1 MSHGVVYLTSP
12 GSRFWTQ
19 IDSKPHVKAMVWLKN
34 GIFGKKCQ
42 KWHPVKNRPKSPGKT
57 SWNGPHEDQKGPKM
71 PKIQKRAK
79 MSTSDG
85 GGHVKTGPKP
95 RKFQKNHSKS
105 LFFRSVKNG
114 KKCHFGVDLQD
125 FSKGLLEHD
134 LEFDPVN
141 QNCQTPKTPK
151 ITVFQKMP
159 KTSNLSIC
167 PANVSVRKWPSDGRE
182 KHEKKVKIP
191 DLESTYDKEKLA
203 ENHKN
208 VHYDSKSCSKSPL
221 GKSWKS
227 TPKWHVCSKVSL
239 LSTIWAP
246 PPKSGFWA
254 QKTSKRGQKR
264 VTFWDPLKSRFG
276 QKWVI
281 YGQVY

>member
-1 MSHGVVYLTSP
+1 MTFLTIWSKITHVDTVERTFKNAKTWKWPSSP
-12 GSRFWTQ
+12 QCIRGWFWRKWT
-19 IDSKPHVKAMVWLKN
+19 KT
-34 GIFGKKCQ
+34 Q
-42 KWHPVKNRPKSPGKT
+42 KWPKWAHRGVS
-57 SWNGPHEDQKGPKM
+57 
-71 PKIQKRAK
+71 
-79 MSTSDG
+79 
-85 GGHVKTGPKP
+85 KTGPKP